1 MLALLARFAALIRSL
16 ARSLDHSGDHGKV
29 IFVYEMNALISY
41 NLKPLCDPT
50 IFVGLDATWT
60 EDVTIFCRYACYDVE
75 TRELSHGMKEMYG
88 ERKADHIKA
97 R

>member
-1 MLALLARFAALIRSL
+1 M
-16 ARSLDHSGDHGKV
+16 

-41 NLKPLCDPT
+41 NLKPLFDPT
-50 IFVGLDATWT
+50 IFVTLDATWT

-97 R
+97 RLGKV